1 MEKYEMIYE
10 GKSKQLFLTENKDFI
25 LIHYKDDATAF
36 NGIKRAQIINK
47 GIYNNAISSLLFDEI
62 SKAGIPTHFV
72 EKRNERD
79 QLCKKV
85 DIIPLEIIVRNIV
98 AGSMAKRLDVK
109 EGTQIPNVVYE
120 LCLKNDRLG
129 DPLINEHHA
138 VALGLAS
145 YEELN
150 HIYELTMKIN
160 SVLKKIFASVGI
172 TLIDFKIEYG
182 KTRDGEIVLADEI
195 SPDSCRLWDSK
206 TNNKLD
212 KDRFRRDLGDV
223 IAAYK
228 EIYDR
233 LENRKNENGRN

>member
-1 MEKYEMIYE
+1 M
-10 GKSKQLFLTENKDFI
+10 
-25 LIHYKDDATAF
+25 
-36 NGIKRAQIINK
+36 
-47 GIYNNAISSLLFDEI
+47 
-62 SKAGIPTHFV
+62 
-72 EKRNERD
+72 
-79 QLCKKV
+79 
-85 DIIPLEIIVRNIV
+85 
-98 AGSMAKRLDVK
+98 
-109 EGTQIPNVVYE
+109 
-120 LCLKNDRLG
+120 
-129 DPLINEHHA
+129 INEHHA